1 MDRVLK
7 LLFKSHRKQM
17 TKLQRAQTRNL
28 HHPRR
33 MVYPWA
39 LEKSYQQF
47 LSNHLKG
54 LTTFVKQQFEAH
66 GERILKGDAAD
77 DLARYGIQTRLDALP
92 GKLWSETLD
101 KVRAAAKVFVP
112 EDADAL
118 EKSTFGKRLKAGFDE
133 SADGVNGYNR
143 AQWMRQTKQMLGFEF
158 DTSQDWWP
166 IVKDQWAKRN
176 YELIKSATSLYIGK
190 INDLV
195 EKSVVNGGGYRDLMD
210 ALDRL
215 DIGYTESK
223 TRLIARDQIG
233 KLNGRV
239 SQGRMADAGLE
250 NYVWMTAED
259 DRVRGDPSGLYPNAD
274 PSHYLMDGKTCS
286 WEDTSI
292 YSDDDG
298 ETWQDRTPDMP
309 EGGPG
314 DDVQCRCTA
323 APAWKG
329 LLKSLDAEL
338 NDEESA

>member
-1 MDRVLK
+1 VDRTLK
-7 LLFKSHRKQM
+7 LLFKTHRKQM

-54 LTTFVKQQFEAH
+54 LTTFVKQQFKAH
-66 GERILKGDAAD
+66 GERILKGDSAN
-77 DLARYGIQTRLDALP
+77 LHLDALP

-118 EKSTFGKRLKAGFDE
+118 EKSTFGKRLKEGFDNT
-133 SADGVNGYNR
+133 ADGVNGYNR

-166 IVKDQWAKRN
+166 VVKDQWAKRN
-176 YELIKSATSLYIGK
+176 YELIKSATSTYIGK

-195 EKSVVNGGGYRDLMD
+195 EKSVVNGGSYRDLMD
-210 ALDRL
+210 QLDQL
-215 DIGYTESK
+215 DIGYSESK

-239 SQGRMADAGLE
+239 SQGRMADAGVT

-259 DRVRGDPSGLYPNAD
+259 DRVRGDPGGKYPDAD

-286 WEDTSI
+286 WDDASV

-298 ETWQDRTPDMP
+298 ETWLDRLPAMP

-314 DDVQCRCTA
+314 DDIQCRCVA